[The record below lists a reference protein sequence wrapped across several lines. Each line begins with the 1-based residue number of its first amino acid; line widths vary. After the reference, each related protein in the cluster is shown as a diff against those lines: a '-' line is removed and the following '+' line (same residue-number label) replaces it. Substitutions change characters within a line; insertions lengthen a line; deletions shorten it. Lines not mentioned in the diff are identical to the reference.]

1 MYKIIGADRNEYG
14 PVPGEQVRKWIAEGR
29 ADTQTKARAEDA
41 GEWKPLSDFPEFADA
56 LAARVPA
63 TRTAPPKIGAVDA
76 EQLAAEIIARD
87 YRVDIGDC
95 FSRSWNLVKDNF
107 WLLVGAT
114 ALISVISLGM
124 QFIPALGHAAAVL
137 FGFLL
142 WGGLDLLFLR
152 RLRGKPAEVGDVF
165 AGFSLAFVPLM
176 LASVVAHVLTFVGF
190 LLLVAPG
197 IYLLV
202 AWWMFVPLLILD
214 KGLEFWAAMEL
225 SRKVVNKHWWP
236 CFGLF
241 LLSCLVGLVGSLACG
256 VGIFFTLPIAVGAT
270 VCAYEDIFGKRPSTN
285 ALAAPA
291 PPSAPAPMPAT
302 PSEPISMPTPESG
315 SASSPP
321 PRDAPS

>member
-1 MYKIIGADRNEYG
+1 MYKIIGADQKEYG
-14 PVPGEQVRKWIAEGR
+14 PVPSDQVRKWIAEGR
-29 ADTQTKARAEDA
+29 ANAQTKARAEGGND
-41 GEWKPLSDFPEFADA
+41 WKSLSDFTEFAES
-56 LAARVPA
+56 LAAQAPA
-63 TRTAPPKIGAVDA
+63 ARPSPPKIGALAA
-76 EQLAAEIIARD
+76 EKFAAEIIARD

-107 WLLVGAT
+107 WRLVGAT
-114 ALISVISLGM
+114 ALISVISLGTL
-124 QFIPALGHAAAVL
+124 FIPAIGLAAAVL

-225 SRKVVNKHWWP
+225 SRKVVTKHWWP
-236 CFGLF
+236 
-241 LLSCLVGLVGSLACG
+241 
-256 VGIFFTLPIAVGAT
+256 
-270 VCAYEDIFGKRPSTN
+270 
-285 ALAAPA
+285 
-291 PPSAPAPMPAT
+291 
-302 PSEPISMPTPESG
+302 
-315 SASSPP
+315 
-321 PRDAPS
+321 